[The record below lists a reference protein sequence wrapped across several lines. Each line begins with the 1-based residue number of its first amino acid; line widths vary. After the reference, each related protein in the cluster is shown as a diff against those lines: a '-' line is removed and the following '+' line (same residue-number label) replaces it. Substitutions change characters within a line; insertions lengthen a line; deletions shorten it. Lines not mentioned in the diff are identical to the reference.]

1 MWNSL
6 VKNSPA
12 PLLWVIS
19 GPSGSGKTTI
29 CKEFLRRKQSNI
41 VRSVSF
47 TTRARR
53 KGEKNAHDYFFVSPD
68 EFSRRLR
75 RGEFLEWQGIFDNL
89 YATSRRFVYDAFRR
103 GKDVLLCI
111 DVKGA
116 LTIKQKFSRR
126 AVFIFIIPP
135 SEKALMQR
143 IKKRARE
150 SSAEIKK
157 RLRRA
162 KTELSFAKKYD
173 YIIVNDTIKDAV
185 NSLKSIIKAK
195 RLENVL
201 HTRRKT
207 NR

>member
-6 VKNSPA
+6 VKNSPS

-29 CKEFLRRKQSNI
+29 CKEFLRKKQSTV

-53 KGEKNAHDYFFVSPD
+53 KGEKNARDYFFVSPE
-68 EFSRRLR
+68 EFARRLH

-89 YATSRRFVYDAFRR
+89 YATSKRFVYDAFRS

-116 LTIKQKFSRR
+116 SVVRQKFSRR

-135 SEKALMQR
+135 SENALVQR

-157 RLRRA
+157 RLQRA

-173 YIIVNDTIKDAV
+173 YIIVNDTIKEAV
-185 NSLKSIIKAK
+185 GSLRAIIKAK

-201 HTRRKT
+201 HACRKT
-207 NR
+207 DR